1 PPAMRQPFANVPV
14 PLARNPDHGQQIRL
28 QQSGQHDSINLVRLP
43 AGGGD
48 RFGALRMRE
57 DHMVTQAS
65 RRIHEPPPGGRRLH
79 RDRRTGGQPCQGAFH
94 ACAVVRE
101 ASLGWG
107 PPLSQQRQ
115 LSYSLVQI
123 RPSNMVHTWPPCKVW
138 SLFYDKPPCEAT
150 SFMGSSL

>member
-1 PPAMRQPFANVPV
+1 
-14 PLARNPDHGQQIRL
+14 L
-28 QQSGQHDSINLVRLP
+28 Q

-79 RDRRTGGQPCQGAFH
+79 RDRRTGGQPSQGALPDF
-94 ACAVVRE
+94 AVGGE
-101 ASLGWG
+101 ARLGVG
-107 PPLSQQRQ
+107 PPPPPQRQ

-123 RPSNMVHTWPPCKVW
+123 RRSNMVHTWPPCKVW
-138 SLFYDKPPCEAT
+138 SLFIRQT
-150 SFMGSSL
+150 HM